1 MNIRCISLI
10 RRISGISVDS
20 TCCLHD
26 FCRSRVCTV
35 PKRSPIP
42 CARGCRRAGVCIVR
56 PLRAV
61 CMYMKSSRCAMLQ
74 PAQRIA
80 ARPPPAFCRVLPA
93 ACPAGCRRLP
103 VRVAGGVV
111 WHFWHCGTRI
121 VPGSFLLFLPLPVA
135 PGFFA
140 LFPLPPL
147 PGRGRP
153 EKVTAHPLSGC
164 AADGEYA
171 CRYSGSF
178 PVPQRVLGLGPS
190 HSSSRPPRAN
200 SSCGNQKLLSTR
212 PFRRARWI

>member
-1 MNIRCISLI
+1 ML
-10 RRISGISVDS
+10 
-20 TCCLHD
+20 
-26 FCRSRVCTV
+26 
-35 PKRSPIP
+35 PP
-42 CARGCRRAGVCIVR
+42 AR
-56 PLRAV
+56 
-61 CMYMKSSRCAMLQ
+61 
-74 PAQRIA
+74 RIA
-80 ARPPPAFCRVLPA
+80 ARPPPAFCRGPPAARRPLPA
-93 ACPAGCRRLP
+93 ACCPSPAACFLLCAARCPPPVVCPAGCPRLP

-135 PGFFA
+135 PGFFV
-140 LFPLPPL
+140 LFPPPP

-164 AADGEYA
+164 AADREYA

-200 SSCGNQKLLSTR
+200 SS
-212 PFRRARWI
+212 